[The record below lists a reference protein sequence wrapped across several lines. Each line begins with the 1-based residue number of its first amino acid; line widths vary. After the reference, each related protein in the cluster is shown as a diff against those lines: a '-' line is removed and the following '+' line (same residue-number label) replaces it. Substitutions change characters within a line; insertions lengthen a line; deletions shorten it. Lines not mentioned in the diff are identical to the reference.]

1 LENICTI
8 DSIIFSYRSINSKI
22 SKMNLIVR
30 EATIIDSK
38 SPFHNQR
45 VDVKI
50 NSGTIEK
57 IGTKIPNENGFEEIH
72 LENLHLSQGWFD
84 SSISLGEPG
93 YEDRETIANGLNVA
107 AKSGFTAVALQPN
120 SYPIIDNQSQINFVK
135 NKAKGFAT
143 ELFPIGAFTKESEG
157 KDMAELFDMKNAGAI
172 AFGDYNKN
180 IDNANLLKIGL
191 QYVQD
196 FDGLIIAYSQEASIK
211 GNGVV
216 NEGVVSTRLG
226 LKGIPNLAEELQI
239 ARNLFLLEYTGG
251 KLHIPTISTAK
262 SIDLIRNAKTKGL
275 NVTCSVAVHHL
286 VLTDEKLEGFD
297 TRYKVSPPLRTE
309 EDRKA
314 LIAGIN
320 DNTIDMITSDH
331 NPIDIEHKKM
341 EFDGAKNGTI
351 GLESAFGALST
362 VLPIEKIIE
371 KFTANKHQFG
381 IENNPIKEG
390 EKANMTLFNPNGNWT
405 FEKENILSKSKN
417 SAFLGTEMKGKVYG
431 IYNQGKLVLS

>member
-1 LENICTI
+1 
-8 DSIIFSYRSINSKI
+8 
-22 SKMNLIVR
+22 MNLIIR

-38 SPFHNQR
+38 SPFHNQM

-50 NSGTIEK
+50 KSGTIEK
-57 IGTKIPNENGFEEIH
+57 IGSKIPNENGFEEIK

-84 SSISLGEPG
+84 SSVSFGEPG
-93 YEDRETIANGLNVA
+93 FEDRETIVNGLNVA

-120 SYPIIDNQSQINFVK
+120 SFPIIDNQAQINFVK
-135 NKAKGFAT
+135 NKAKGAAT
-143 ELFPIGAFTKESEG
+143 ELYPIGAFTKDSEG

-172 AFGDYNKN
+172 AFGDYNKD

-196 FDGLIIAYSQEASIK
+196 FDGLLIAYSQDASIK

-239 ARNLFLLEYTGG
+239 SRNLFLLEYTGG

-262 SIDLIRNAKTKGL
+262 SLELIRNAKAKGL
-275 NVTCSVAVHHL
+275 NVTCSASVHHL
-286 VLTDEKLEGFD
+286 VLNDEKLEGFD

-314 LIAGIN
+314 LIEGVN

-341 EFDGAKNGTI
+341 EFEGSKNGTI
-351 GLESAFGALST
+351 GLESAFGALT
-362 VLPIEKIIE
+362 NLLTLEKIIE
-371 KFTANKHQFG
+371 KFTSSKILFG
-381 IENNPIKEG
+381 IENSSIKEG
-390 EKANMTLFNPNGNWT
+390 EKANITLFNPNGNWT

-417 SAFLGTEMKGKVYG
+417 SAFLGTDMKGKVYG
-431 IYNQGKLVLS
+431 IYHQNKLVLS